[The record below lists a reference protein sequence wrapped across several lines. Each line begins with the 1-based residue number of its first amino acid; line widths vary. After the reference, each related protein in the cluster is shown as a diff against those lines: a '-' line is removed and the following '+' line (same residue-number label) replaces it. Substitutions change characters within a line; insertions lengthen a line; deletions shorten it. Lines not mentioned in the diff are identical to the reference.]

1 MPVRLLAAALGAF
14 ALLAVAFLW
23 PAHLVR
29 AGHLALAL
37 ALVPALYRTGSGAG
51 PGRLARA
58 VDVLAAVAP
67 LVIVTWMAL
76 DFEALVYR
84 GTRPSGLDLAA
95 AAVLIVL
102 VLEAARRT
110 TGPALP
116 LLGLLAILYAVFGAA
131 LPAPFGHRGYS
142 WERVL
147 AFQFLGLEGL
157 FGAPLAVSA
166 TFVALFALYGA
177 VLDRSGA
184 GRFFLD
190 VARAAAGAGRRGAGR
205 AVTLASFL
213 LGGPSGSGVA
223 TTVTLGSVAGPL
235 LLRAGYSP
243 AVAGGLLA
251 AGGVGAVLSPPVMG
265 AAAFLMAEL
274 TGAAYADVVRWAIV
288 PCGLYYLGLL
298 LRVEADAASAT
309 AEQAAPHLWTTL
321 RAGWPH
327 IGSLLALFAALL
339 LGFSPTLAAIA
350 GLALALLVGLLLPAE
365 ERRPREL
372 VRALEDAGESL
383 LPVAAACATA
393 GILVG
398 ALNLTGLGLKL
409 SGIVVQA
416 AGGSL
421 AGVAVLSALSLIVL
435 GLALPITASYA
446 IAAVTIAPALVE
458 AGAPV
463 PAAHLFVFTYA
474 VLSEVS
480 PPTALSCHAVAAQ
493 LGASPNDTMRSALHW
508 ALPAFLVPFAFLA
521 PGGELLLLEGPAAAV
536 ALPVLTAA
544 LGLALLVA
552 PGVLRLLAVPPVLRV
567 PAGLA
572 LLWPA
577 AAADAAG
584 ALLLAA
590 GLVVARGR
598 GARA

>member
-1 MPVRLLAAALGAF
+1 M
-14 ALLAVAFLW
+14 LW
-23 PAHLVR
+23 PSHLVR
-29 AGHLALAL
+29 AWHLALAL
-37 ALVPALYRTGSGAG
+37 ALVPTLYPLGASRG
-51 PGRLARA
+51 ARA
-58 VDVLAAVAP
+58 LDRAAALLPLLVAAW
-67 LVIVTWMAL
+67 ITF

-84 GTRPSGLDLAA
+84 ATRPAVLDLWA
-95 AAVLIVL
+95 AAVLILL

-110 TGPALP
+110 TGLALP
-116 LLGLLAILYAVFGAA
+116 VLGVVALLYAVFGAA

-157 FGAPLAVSA
+157 FGAPLAVSS

-177 VLDRSGA
+177 VLDRTGA

-223 TTVTLGSVAGPL
+223 TAVTLGSVAGPL

-243 AVAGGLLA
+243 ASAGGLLA

-288 PCGLYYLGLL
+288 PCALYYLGLL
-298 LRVEADAASAT
+298 LRVEAQAGDDVGAET
-309 AEQAAPHLWTTL
+309 APRLRSTL

-327 IGSLLALFAALL
+327 LGSLVALFAALL
-339 LGFSPTLAAIA
+339 LGYSPTLAAIA
-350 GLALALLVGLLLPAE
+350 GIALALVTGLLLPAA
-365 ERRPREL
+365 ERQPREL
-372 VRALEDAGESL
+372 VAAVEDAGESL

-393 GILVG
+393 GLLVG

-421 AGVAVLSALSLIVL
+421 AGVAVLSALVLVVL

-446 IAAVTIAPALVE
+446 IAAVTVAPALVE
-458 AGAPV
+458 AGAAV

-493 LGASPNDTMRSALHW
+493 LGAAPGETMRSALLW

-521 PGGELLLLEGPAAAV
+521 PGGEALLLEGPAAAS
-536 ALPVLTAA
+536 ALATLTAA
-544 LGLALLVA
+544 AGLALLVA
-552 PGVLRLLAVPPVLRV
+552 PRVLRAAAVSLPVRIV
-567 PAGLA
+567 AALA
-572 LLWPA
+572 LLWPTPV
-577 AAADAAG
+577 ADGVGVLVLGLGFVAG
-584 ALLLAA
+584 HLRA
-590 GLVVARGR
+590 G
-598 GARA
+598 RA

>member
-1 MPVRLLAAALGAF
+1 M
-14 ALLAVAFLW
+14 LW
-23 PAHLVR
+23 PSHLVR
-29 AGHLALAL
+29 AWHLALAL
-37 ALVPALYRTGSGAG
+37 ALVPALYPLGESRG
-51 PGRLARA
+51 ARA
-58 VDVLAAVAP
+58 LDVAAALLPLLVAAW
-67 LVIVTWMAL
+67 ITF

-84 GTRPSGLDLAA
+84 ATRPAVLDLWA
-95 AAVLIVL
+95 AAVLILL

-110 TGPALP
+110 TGLALP
-116 LLGLLAILYAVFGAA
+116 LLGLVALLYAVFGAA

-157 FGAPLAVSA
+157 FGAPLAVSS

-177 VLDRSGA
+177 VLDRTGA

-223 TTVTLGSVAGPL
+223 TAVTLGSVAGPL

-243 AVAGGLLA
+243 ASAGGLLA

-288 PCGLYYLGLL
+288 PCALYYLGLL
-298 LRVEADAASAT
+298 LRVEAQAGDDADGET
-309 AEQAAPHLWTTL
+309 APHLVSTL

-327 IGSLLALFAALL
+327 LGSLIALFAVLL
-339 LGFSPTLAAIA
+339 LGYSPTLAAIA
-350 GLALALLVGLLLPAE
+350 GIALALVTGLLLPAA
-365 ERRPREL
+365 ERQPREL
-372 VRALEDAGESL
+372 VAAVEDAGESL

-393 GILVG
+393 GLLVG

-421 AGVAVLSALSLIVL
+421 AGVAVLSALVLVVL

-446 IAAVTIAPALVE
+446 IAAVTVAPALVE
-458 AGAPV
+458 AGASL

-493 LGASPNDTMRSALHW
+493 LGAAPGETMRSALLW

-521 PGGELLLLEGPAAAV
+521 PGGEALLLEGPASAS
-536 ALPVLTAA
+536 ALATLTAA
-544 LGLALLVA
+544 AGLALLVA
-552 PGVLRLLAVPPVLRV
+552 PRVLRAAAVPLPVRV
-567 PAGLA
+567 VAGLA
-572 LLWPA
+572 LLWPTPV
-577 AAADAAG
+577 ADGLGLLVLGLGLAVGHLRAG
-584 ALLLAA
+584 
-590 GLVVARGR
+590 
-598 GARA
+598 RA

>member
-1 MPVRLLAAALGAF
+1 M
-14 ALLAVAFLW
+14 LW
-23 PAHLVR
+23 PSHLVR
-29 AGHLALAL
+29 AWHLALAL
-37 ALVPALYRTGSGAG
+37 ALVPALYPLGESRG
-51 PGRLARA
+51 ARA
-58 VDVLAAVAP
+58 LDVAAALLPLLVAAW
-67 LVIVTWMAL
+67 ITF

-84 GTRPSGLDLAA
+84 ATRPAALDLWA
-95 AAVLIVL
+95 AAVLILL

-110 TGPALP
+110 TGLALP
-116 LLGLLAILYAVFGAA
+116 VLGLGALLYAVFGAA

-157 FGAPLAVSA
+157 FGAPLAVSS

-177 VLDRSGA
+177 VLDRTGA

-223 TTVTLGSVAGPL
+223 TAVTLGSVAGPL

-243 AVAGGLLA
+243 ASAGGLLA

-288 PCGLYYLGLL
+288 PCALYYLGLL
-298 LRVEADAASAT
+298 LRVEAQAGDDADGET
-309 AEQAAPHLWTTL
+309 APQLVSTL

-327 IGSLLALFAALL
+327 LGSLVALFAALL
-339 LGFSPTLAAIA
+339 LGYSPTLAAIA
-350 GLALALLVGLLLPAE
+350 GIALALVTGLLLPAA
-365 ERRPREL
+365 ERQPREL
-372 VRALEDAGESL
+372 VAAVEDAGESL

-393 GILVG
+393 GLLVG

-421 AGVAVLSALSLIVL
+421 AGVAVLSALVLVVL

-446 IAAVTIAPALVE
+446 IAAVTVAPALVE
-458 AGAPV
+458 AGASL

-493 LGASPNDTMRSALHW
+493 LGAAPGETMRSALLW

-521 PGGELLLLEGPAAAV
+521 PGGEALLLEGPASAS
-536 ALPVLTAA
+536 ALATLTAA
-544 LGLALLVA
+544 AGLALLVA
-552 PGVLRLLAVPPVLRV
+552 PRVLRAAAVPLPVRV
-567 PAGLA
+567 VAALA
-572 LLWPA
+572 LLWPTPV
-577 AAADAAG
+577 ADGVGLLVLGLGLAVVHLRAG
-584 ALLLAA
+584 R
-590 GLVVARGR
+590 V
-598 GARA
+598 